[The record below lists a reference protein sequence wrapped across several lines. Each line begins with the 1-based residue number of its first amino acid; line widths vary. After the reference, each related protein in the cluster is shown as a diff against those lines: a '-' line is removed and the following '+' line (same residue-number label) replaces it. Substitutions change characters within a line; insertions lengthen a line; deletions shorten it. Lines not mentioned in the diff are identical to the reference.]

1 MVVTRLRA
9 AVMASGDGVGAGE
22 GQTETRSMLAM
33 TKRRLDMGSSDD
45 GSRDDRVT
53 VAALHEFVYATFRT
67 PAEVA
72 LARIHLSAVGLSL
85 MPICR
90 FRVNPDVFSS

>member
-1 MVVTRLRA
+1 
-9 AVMASGDGVGAGE
+9 MASGDGVCAGE
-22 GQTETRSMLAM
+22 AQTENRSMLAM

-72 LARIHLSAVGLSL
+72 LARIHLSAVGVALR
-85 MPICR
+85 PICR
-90 FRVNPDVFSS
+90 FRRNTDAFPS